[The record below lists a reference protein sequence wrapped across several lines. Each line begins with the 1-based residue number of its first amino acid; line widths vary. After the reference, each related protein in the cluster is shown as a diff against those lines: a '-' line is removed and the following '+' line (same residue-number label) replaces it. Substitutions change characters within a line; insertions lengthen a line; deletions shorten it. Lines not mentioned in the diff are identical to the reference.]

1 MRCMQLIFKVLISKI
16 LMPNSYIYIY
26 IYIYIY
32 TPRIFVDSISADFA
46 GNISVACLGHD
57 YDAKLLWSNAARACT
72 VHPL

>member
-16 LMPNSYIYIY
+16 LMLNSYIYIY
-26 IYIYIY
+26 IH

>member
-1 MRCMQLIFKVLISKI
+1 V
-16 LMPNSYIYIY
+16 YIYN